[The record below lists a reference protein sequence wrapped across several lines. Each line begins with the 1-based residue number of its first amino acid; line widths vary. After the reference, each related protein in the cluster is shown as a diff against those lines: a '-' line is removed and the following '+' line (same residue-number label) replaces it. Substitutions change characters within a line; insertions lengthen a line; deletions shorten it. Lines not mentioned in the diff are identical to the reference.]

1 MRRINLFIVI
11 AVSAILAINIFG
23 ASGAWSQKA
32 AKDDLLALYN
42 RIRKAVID
50 QDLEGFNRM
59 VIPPDPS
66 VKKMTPDEFAGF
78 KVFLAEILPDPA
90 EMKFIRFNQKDSQAI
105 IVFQTQMDDKENI
118 TLTSFRF
125 IREKPCWKLWANF
138 VSKTFSAASDPAE
151 NDRAIAQELK
161 GEIFQLGKKP
171 HK

>member
-1 MRRINLFIVI
+1 MRRINLFIII

-23 ASGAWSQKA
+23 ASGAWSQEA

-90 EMKFIRFNQKDSQAI
+90 ETKFIRFNHRDGEAI
-105 IVFQTQMDDKENI
+105 IVFQTQLDDRENI
-118 TLTSFRF
+118 TLAPFRF
-125 IREKPCWKLWANF
+125 IKEESGWKLWANF
-138 VSKTFSAASDPAE
+138 VSKNFSAASDPAE
-151 NDRAIAQELK
+151 NDRAITKELK
-161 GEIFQLGKKP
+161 GEMFQLGQKP
-171 HK
+171 VK